1 MDKILDKA
9 GREIQIG
16 SFVKI
21 RSNDYED
28 CIVVGFDNGNIDVVE
43 LREGFTA
50 DPNEIEVVGE
60 LNG

>member
-1 MDKILDKA
+1 MDKILDKD
-9 GREIQIG
+9 GRQIQIG

-21 RSNDYED
+21 RSNDIED
-28 CIVVGFDNGNIDVVE
+28 CIVVGFDGDRVDVVE
-43 LREGFTA
+43 LREGFTS